1 MAKSEENKTSTTKE
15 YWQKNIE
22 AYGKFYDKTSEEQII
37 ASKPLAALYR
47 AFIFPAERR
56 LVLERY
62 RKVIGFIERSVKPGM
77 RVVDLGCGTGVFTTE
92 LLLRGASVIAV
103 DYVETA
109 LTATKKRVIE
119 MLPEKQ
125 SNIEYL
131 FLDVM
136 EKPLPKSDVVI
147 AIGVAPY
154 IDSIET
160 FMNHILP
167 TTDRFYCLFLN
178 KYHWINRVRRLLRF
192 LNVRRYRYSD
202 DKIIKELL
210 TKDGF
215 LLVSREKI
223 ATGYLDEIERKK

>member
-1 MAKSEENKTSTTKE
+1 MADKNKLLNE
-15 YWQKNIE
+15 FDLNLICE
-22 AYGKFYDKTSEEQII
+22 LHEG
-37 ASKPLAALYR
+37 
-47 AFIFPAERR
+47 
-56 LVLERY
+56 LERQ
-62 RKVIGFIERSVKPGM
+62 GPGSPEMTVKALSFLDNLNKIS
-77 RVVDLGCGTGVFTTE
+77 RVADLGCGTGVFTTE